1 MSEFKTYTGKTTV
14 KARPVTVKDAEK
26 NLGIAIKLDELPE
39 NTGLGFEVVERD
51 GKPVHE
57 FIPKNLFEFNYHS
70 TDTFKDRLLIEFREL
85 QERHKKL
92 EAFVFSDKLF
102 SVQPP
107 VQQKLLLEQEKVM
120 GKYLT
125 LLELRLRLIDPEIDK
140 VL

>member
-1 MSEFKTYTGKTTV
+1 MKELELKHYVGTKVVGAAPMTVQEASEY
-14 KARPVTVKDAEK
+14 
-26 NLGIAIKLDELPE
+26 L
-39 NTGLGFEVVERD
+39 
-51 GKPVHE
+51 GKPIDMSAH
-57 FIPKNLFEFNYHS
+57 KNEDHGYLVQYKDGYQSFSPASVFEESYHCCE
-70 TDTFKDRLLIEFREL
+70 TFKDRLLIEFREL

>member
-1 MSEFKTYTGKTTV
+1 MSEFKTYTGKTIV

-26 NLGIAIKLDELPE
+26 DLGIAIKLDELPE

-57 FIPKNLFEFNYHS
+57 FIPKNLFEFNYYS
-70 TDTFKDRLLIEFREL
+70 TDTFKDRLLVEFREL

-107 VQQKLLLEQEKVM
+107 VQQKLLLEQEKLM

-125 LLELRLRLIDPEIDK
+125 LLEVRLRLIDPEIDK
-140 VL
+140 AL